1 MTVSRLSCLVL
12 SNIDV
17 LSIQGLI
24 SESSLSSITSLH
36 TYTPCTCLVPS
47 SFPTGIPVPQ
57 CKCASPRDTSPLLRI
72 RWKRLIIDEG
82 HVSANKS
89 TSIMSFVNLLSVER
103 RWCVTG
109 TPTTNLLGLDL
120 GMKSLGTADR
130 KDGDTESVDSESES
144 AVLGS
149 DVDSMN
155 DSAESDSLF
164 GEYDSDGP
172 RAIPKTPRIWNRND
186 REDVRKLMNI
196 ITFFLGM
203 TRFKVDSQLIKT
215 HVRDA
220 LFDPQRPRFGAIQ
233 VLVQIMEMFMIRH
246 RWAHLFGGCSDSDLR
261 WPTQS
266 R

>member
-1 MTVSRLSCLVL
+1 
-12 SNIDV
+12 
-17 LSIQGLI
+17 
-24 SESSLSSITSLH
+24 
-36 TYTPCTCLVPS
+36 
-47 SFPTGIPVPQ
+47 
-57 CKCASPRDTSPLLRI
+57 
-72 RWKRLIIDEG
+72 
-82 HVSANKS
+82 
-89 TSIMSFVNLLSVER
+89 MSFVNLLSVER

-130 KDGDTESVDSESES
+130 KDGDTDSESES
-144 AVLGS
+144 AVLSS

-164 GEYDSDGP
+164 GGDYDSDDS
-172 RAIPKTPRIWNRND
+172 RVIPLTPRIWD
-186 REDVRKLMNI
+186 HKKDGEDVRKLMNI

-203 TRFKVDSQLIKT
+203 TRFKLDSQLIKT

-220 LFDPQRPRFGAIQ
+220 LFDPQGPRFGAIH

-246 RWAHLFGGCSDSDLR
+246 RWAHLFRECSDSDPR
-261 WPTQS
+261 WPAQS